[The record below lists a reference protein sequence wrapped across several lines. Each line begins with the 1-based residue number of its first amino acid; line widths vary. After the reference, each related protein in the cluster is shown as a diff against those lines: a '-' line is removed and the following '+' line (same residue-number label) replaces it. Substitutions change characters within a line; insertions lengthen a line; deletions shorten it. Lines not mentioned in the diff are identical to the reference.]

1 MWRIREN
8 PLQLYIAVRRRYPSS
23 GEQRDDFGEEY
34 DDADQG
40 GGDGADLLTGAGMQ
54 KRDALLQGIPLAN

>member
-1 MWRIREN
+1 MI
-8 PLQLYIAVRRRYPSS
+8 L
-23 GEQRDDFGEEY
+23 GEEY

-54 KRDALLQGIPLAN
+54 KRDARSGIPLAN